1 MPEILGRTKLYCINL
16 INFYRIEN
24 SKNKTQNNELKA
36 LLSHRYGARCL
47 PTRIVADEY
56 TKLLNEIKSHEDD
69 YDLSFVYTNQKKRE
83 NDEKED
89 EAANDNEETKKE
101 VSVDMDVTNLLEH
114 CYELDENEIPARFKL
129 KHLDKIFNNYNP
141 KVLKLYFSYG

>member
-16 INFYRIEN
+16 TNFYRIEN
-24 SKNKTQNNELKA
+24 NKNKTQNNELKA

-83 NDEKED
+83 NDEKEV
-89 EAANDNEETKKE
+89 EAAKDNEETKKE

-114 CYELDENEIPARFKL
+114 CYELDENEIPARLKL

-141 KVLKLYFSYG
+141 KVLKLYFSYD

>member
-1 MPEILGRTKLYCINL
+1 ML
-16 INFYRIEN
+16 IYTLTFL
-24 SKNKTQNNELKA
+24 QA

-56 TKLLNEIKSHEDD
+56 TKLLGEIKSNEND

-83 NDEKED
+83 NDEKEED
-89 EAANDNEETKKE
+89 KIDKSNENEEAKKE
-101 VSVDMDVTNLLEH
+101 VSVDMDVQNLLEH

-129 KHLDKIFNNYNP
+129 KHLDKVFENYNP
-141 KVLKLYFSYG
+141 KVCFDT